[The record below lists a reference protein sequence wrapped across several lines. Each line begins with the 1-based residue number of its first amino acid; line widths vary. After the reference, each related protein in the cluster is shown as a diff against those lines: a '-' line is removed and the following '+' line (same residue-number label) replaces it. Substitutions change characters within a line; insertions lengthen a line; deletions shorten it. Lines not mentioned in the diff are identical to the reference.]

1 MITDIDIIYII
12 PVSVNLHKNFFII
25 ISQVYYKPSFLN
37 LYKSHFFYT
46 MNLKEATI
54 LGFKLKSTKV

>member
-12 PVSVNLHKNFFII
+12 PVPVNLHKTFFII

-37 LYKSHFFYT
+37 LYKFNLFYT
-46 MNLKEATI
+46 MNLKETTI
-54 LGFKLKSTKV
+54 LRFTLK